1 MIRRG
6 AGAARRSVERP
17 ALLTSLAPLSVA
29 LLLAA
34 CATTPRPAPELSGR
48 LAVSVQAQANVA
60 ARSFTSQFELRGD
73 ANAGRL
79 QLTTPIGSTAAEAHW
94 QPGRAELVTPDG
106 RRQFESL
113 DALAEQMLGEP
124 LPLAALIEWLRGR
137 PWAGAPSSRSEAS
150 GFEQLGW
157 RIDLSRFGEGWVMA
171 ERERAPAVSVRARLE
186 TAP

>member
-1 MIRRG
+1 ML
-6 AGAARRSVERP
+6 
-17 ALLTSLAPLSVA
+17 LLT
-29 LLLAA
+29 A
-34 CATTPRPAPELSGR
+34 CATTPRPPPELSGR
-48 LAVSVQAQANVA
+48 LAVRVEAQAAVA

-73 ANAGRL
+73 ARAGSL

-106 RRQFESL
+106 RREFDSL

-137 PWAGAPSSRSEAS
+137 PWNGAPSQVEAG

-157 RIDLSRFGEGWVMA
+157 RIDLSRWQEGWVLA
-171 ERERAPAVSVRARLE
+171 ARERAPAVSVRARLE

>member
-1 MIRRG
+1 MIRGG
-6 AGAARRSVERP
+6 ACVALRSFRKVGRAVTALAA
-17 ALLTSLAPLSVA
+17 T

-48 LAVSVQAQANVA
+48 LAVRVQAQPDAA
-60 ARSFTSQFELRGD
+60 ARSLVTQFELRGD
-73 ANAGRL
+73 ATAGSL
-79 QLTTPIGSTAAEAHW
+79 QLTTPIGLTAAEAHW

-106 RRQFESL
+106 RRSFDSL

-137 PWAGAPSSRSEAS
+137 PWAGAPSRLEAG

-157 RIDLSRFGEGWVMA
+157 RIDLSRLGEGWVLA
-171 ERERAPAVSVRARLE
+171 ARERAPAVSVRARLE
-186 TAP
+186 TPP